1 MRVLDLRAR
10 RGLGDGG
17 ASVWGPKL
25 GTSALCTQWSRSV
38 GVGEEHANGETAFFN
53 GSTKRRSGVWKG

>member
-25 GTSALCTQWSRSV
+25 GTSALCTQC
-38 GVGEEHANGETAFFN
+38 EEHANGETAFFN